1 MANIKHFKNLTTP
14 KNFRWLEYPL
24 CPTDNLEQIIAE
36 LEMTKTVLDFVVI
49 HTDSNCKI
57 VFEIKL
63 TDKELKD
70 VLSQHQLNNLTN
82 EVRNMDIV
90 NVLLK
95 LCKLNPQFDYVIFC
109 SNLAKKW
116 ISFFSINDLLHA
128 QALGICS
135 WVGLDKIMKV
145 HPYSDFNFP
154 IINSELFQ
162 KQFEVH
168 QLTVKNQDS
177 AETIKEYNH
186 QLTQLKTEN
195 QNLQNQLKEIEQ
207 QATETED
214 EKSQLEN
221 QLEELQ
227 NKRAVVGKSIEQL
240 QQEIADSET
249 ELNEAKA
256 YLEGELSQN
265 KAECLDKNKTQI
277 SNIASEIRR
286 HNQFQYDNYAT
297 KRTLTG
303 TLMSNAFPESLTDS
317 LDFSVTK
324 NVIGLLNLNKDESK
338 LTNDEKTPPVVYLLI
353 GQDKESST
361 KHPKFLMKI
370 GSANNFYKRSVVY
383 KTNVSEDNE
392 NNHFKMGSVVF
403 LKNILIPRNCF
414 NPLNNEWLIRH
425 LFEKWLKKNNKTQ
438 LVDSKLGN
446 EFFKYDINA
455 LQELDRIFENF
466 KNNQYKYENELAE
479 IDKAYQMQDNTM
491 KRKLQNQFVKR
502 HFDELI

>member
-1 MANIKHFKNLTTP
+1 MPSIKHFKNLTTP
-14 KNFRWLEYPL
+14 KDFRWLEYQISPI
-24 CPTDNLEQIIAE
+24 DNLEQLIAE
-36 LEMTKTVLDFVVI
+36 LEITKKVLDFAVI
-49 HTDSNCKI
+49 HTNSNFKI
-57 VFEIKL
+57 DFEIKL

-70 VLSQHQLNNLTN
+70 LLSQYQLNNLTS
-82 EVRNMDIV
+82 EVLNMDII
-90 NVLLK
+90 NVLVK
-95 LCKLNPQFDYVIFC
+95 LCELNSDLDCVIFC

-116 ISFFSINDLLHA
+116 ITFFNIEDIRKA
-128 QALGICS
+128 QALGLHSFIQFQE
-135 WVGLDKIMKV
+135 ITKV

-154 IINSELFQ
+154 IINTKLFQ
-162 KQFEVH
+162 KQFEINE
-168 QLTVKNQDS
+168 LTVKNQDS
-177 AETIKEYNH
+177 AEAIKEYNQ
-186 QLTQLKTEN
+186 QLAQLKTEN
-195 QNLQNQLKEIEQ
+195 QNLQNQLKEISKQ
-207 QATETED
+207 TTETED
-214 EKSQLEN
+214 EKCQLEN

-227 NKRAVVGKSIEQL
+227 TKRAVVGKSIEQL

-256 YLEGELSQN
+256 YLENELSQN
-265 KAECLDKNKTQI
+265 KAECLENNKTQI

-303 TLMSNAFPESLTDS
+303 TLMSNAFPESLTDA

-338 LTNDEKTPPVVYLLI
+338 LTNNEKTPPVVYLLI
-353 GQDKESST
+353 GQDKESTSE
-361 KHPKFLMKI
+361 HPKFLMKI

-383 KTNVSEDNE
+383 KTNASEDNE

-403 LKNILIPRNCF
+403 LKNILIPRNGF

-425 LFEKWLKKNNKTQ
+425 LFEKWLKKNDKTQ
-438 LVDSKLGN
+438 LVDNKLGN

-479 IDKAYQMQDNTM
+479 INTAYQTQDNTM
-491 KRKLQNQFVKR
+491 KRKLQNKFVTK
-502 HFDELI
+502 HFEELI

>member
-1 MANIKHFKNLTTP
+1 MPTTKHFKNLTTP
-14 KNFRWLEYPL
+14 KNFRWLEYQISPI
-24 CPTDNLEQIIAE
+24 DNVEQLIAG
-36 LEMTKTVLDFVVI
+36 LEMTKKVLDFAVI
-49 HTDSNCKI
+49 HTNSNFKI
-57 VFEIKL
+57 DFEIKL

-70 VLSQHQLNNLTN
+70 LLSQYQLNNLTS
-82 EVRNMDIV
+82 EVLNMDII
-90 NVLLK
+90 NVLVK
-95 LCKLNPQFDYVIFC
+95 LCKLNSDLDCVIFC

-116 ISFFSINDLLHA
+116 IAFFNIDDMRKA
-128 QALGICS
+128 QALGLHSFTQFQEIT
-135 WVGLDKIMKV
+135 KV

-154 IINSELFQ
+154 IINTKLFQ
-162 KQFEVH
+162 KKFEINE
-168 QLTVKNQDS
+168 LTIKNQDS
-177 AETIKEYNH
+177 TEAIQEYNQ

-195 QNLQNQLKEIEQ
+195 QNLQKQLREIGKQATKTKDEKCQLKNQLKEL
-207 QATETED
+207 QA
-214 EKSQLEN
+214 
-221 QLEELQ
+221 
-227 NKRAVVGKSIEQL
+227 KRDAVGKSIEQL
-240 QQEIADSET
+240 QQEITDSEK
-249 ELNEAKA
+249 ELEEAKA

-265 KAECLDKNKTQI
+265 KTECLENTKTQI

-286 HNQFQYDNYAT
+286 HNQYQYNNYAT

-361 KHPKFLMKI
+361 AHPKFLMKI
-370 GSANNFYKRSVVY
+370 GSANNFYKRSIVY
-383 KTNVSEDNE
+383 KTNASEDNE

-403 LKNILIPRNCF
+403 LKNILIPRNGF
-414 NPLNNEWLIRH
+414 NPLNNEWLVRH
-425 LFEKWLKKNNKTQ
+425 VFEKWLKKNYKTQ
-438 LVDSKLGN
+438 LVNSKLGN
-446 EFFKYDINA
+446 EFFKYDISA

-479 IDKAYQMQDNTM
+479 IDKAYQTQDNAM
-491 KRKLQNQFVKR
+491 KRKLQNQFVNK